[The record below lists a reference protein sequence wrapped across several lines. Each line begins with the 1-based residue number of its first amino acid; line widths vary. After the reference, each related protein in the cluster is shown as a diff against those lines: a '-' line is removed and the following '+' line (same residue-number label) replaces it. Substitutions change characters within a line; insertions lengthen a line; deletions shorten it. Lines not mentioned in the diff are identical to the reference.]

1 MLFSLSCAE
10 PWLSAED
17 CIVAYSDI
25 VYHPEVIELMNDC
38 RDDIAIPYNT
48 DWLRLWQNRFADPL
62 EDAETF
68 RKNKDG
74 ILTEIGGSARSV
86 DDIEGQ
92 FMGLLKFTPAGWSVV
107 KDCLAEL
114 DQAAVRRMDMTSPLG
129 TSDPER
135 HQH

>member
-74 ILTEIGGSARSV
+74 ILTEIGDLLAPWMTLKDNSWACLSLPRRA
-86 DDIEGQ
+86 
-92 FMGLLKFTPAGWSVV
+92 GLS
-107 KDCLAEL
+107 
-114 DQAAVRRMDMTSPLG
+114 
-129 TSDPER
+129 
-135 HQH
+135 